1 MKVVIIG
8 YGNVGWHLSRFIKSN
23 FDQLVIVTNNPI
35 STDNFTFQADLPQD
49 ADLYIITR
57 QERFVAETSLNIK
70 NHNSVVVHTSGT
82 LPADVLNN
90 HSHYGVLYPFQT
102 FRKRVPLSITNIN
115 FAIETNDLFT
125 LNTLKYFCDSIHQNY
140 VIVNNEQRLAMHIT
154 GVLSSNFSNFL
165 YTIAFNIFDK
175 YHLPYDVIKPLI
187 RETTERINH
196 YHPSEVQTGP
206 AVRNDIEIINKHIE
220 FLKNISS
227 DASDIYE
234 VLTNAIIKYYH
245 NEKL

>member
-1 MKVVIIG
+1 MKIVIIG
-8 YGNVGWHLSRFIKSN
+8 YGNVGWHLSRFIKSS
-23 FDQLVIVTNNPI
+23 FEQLVIVTNNPI
-35 STDNFTFQADLPQD
+35 DTDNFSFQSDIPVD

-82 LPADVLNN
+82 LPSDVLNN

-102 FRKRVPLSITNIN
+102 FRKRIPLSITNIN
-115 FAIETNDLFT
+115 FAIETDDLFT
-125 LNTLKYFCDSIHQNY
+125 LDTLKYFCESIYQNY
-140 VIVNNEQRLAMHIT
+140 VIVNSEQRLAMHTT

-165 YTIAFNIFDK
+165 YTLAFNILDK
-175 YHLPYDVIKPLI
+175 YNLPYEVI
-187 RETTERINH
+187 RETTERVNH

-206 AVRNDIEIINKHIE
+206 AVRNDIEMINKHIE

-227 DASDIYE
+227 EASDIYQ
-234 VLTNAIIKYYH
+234 VLTDAIIKYYH